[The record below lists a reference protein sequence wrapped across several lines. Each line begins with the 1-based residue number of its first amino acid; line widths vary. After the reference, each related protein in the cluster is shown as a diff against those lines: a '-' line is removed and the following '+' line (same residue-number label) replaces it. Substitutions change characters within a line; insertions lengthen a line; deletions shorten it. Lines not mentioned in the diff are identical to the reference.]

1 MSNENDSL
9 NYGYEDNSNDH
20 VGYTPDNYCYEGEPK
35 KHHHSDAYEYPIT
48 TTPIESVFGRTG
60 IIEPKSSDYSK
71 YYQLLSTTL
80 SEFAKLILSPNSQGY
95 LTWDGATLSISSGG
109 QAGTGTVTSVGLSAP
124 SNFTVTGSPIT
135 GFGTLSFS
143 WNGPSANFL
152 LADGSTV
159 TTSTYALASSLANYA
174 TIASLAA
181 YQPLDADLTAIA
193 SLGGLGLL
201 KKTGTD
207 TWELDNTTYL
217 TSTSNAA
224 TASKLLSPVNINGTS
239 FDGSAS
245 ISFNTDAVSEGP
257 TNKYFLNS
265 RVLSTPLTGYSLGDN
280 TTISA
285 LDTIIQAFGK
295 IQSQINNI
303 QPSNAILQSISNLS
317 QSQTGLIKLTNG
329 VASFDSNVYALTS
342 QLSSYQPLDAD
353 LTAIAGLSG
362 NTGILR
368 KTAANTWSLDA
379 TTYLTGNQS
388 ISISGD
394 ATGTGSTSISLT
406 VGKILGITVPA
417 ASTGNLRYNGSAL
430 IWDATA
436 YLTGNQSITWTPSGD
451 VSGSASGTT
460 AITPALVVTGIQG
473 KAITLATGFLKYN
486 GTSWSFD
493 NSSYQPLA
501 SNLTTLAA
509 LGNPSS
515 NGYVLSSNTSG
526 VMSWIPV
533 VGGGGTV
540 TSVGLSAPTLFT
552 VSGSPITTN
561 GTLSFA
567 WNGSNLN
574 FVLADGSTVSTSTYA
589 LASALS
595 SYLTTATASSTYLTI
610 STASTTYQPLD
621 GDLTSIAGL
630 SGTSGFAKKTA
641 ANTWTLDTNTYLT
654 TNQSITWTGSG
665 DVSGT
670 ASGATAISPSI
681 TVTGIRGKSIT
692 LASGLLRY
700 NGTAFSFDSSS
711 YLTAN
716 QSITLSG
723 DVSGSGATAI
733 TVAVN
738 KILGNSIPANATGAL
753 TNNGTGTLSW
763 TSYLTTAPTITLTGD
778 VTGSGTGSFATT
790 IASSTVTGKI
800 LTGYN
805 LGTNVSI
812 TDSDSILG
820 AFGKIQGQLNSKAN
834 MAPGVEST
842 GLYYWASPYISIAGN
857 TTFNVG
863 AAQGQIV
870 DANTTPGA
878 PTITQINYPGQSAIT
893 DQYVTTAAS
902 TYIYLDNTGTLRQQ
916 PTALTDSQRRANI
929 YLGIIAHPLKTI
941 ISSVDISPDICIS
954 VMSQNRDM
962 WRAINYINNGIMPY
976 ANGANLNINITGGKL
991 FGLGINWAND
1001 PLSPMQRSIG
1011 PFTIATFKY
1020 RLQDGTTYANTTS
1033 INPTQYDNSSVL
1045 RSVGGGSGSSTNQ
1058 RIYTT
1063 TYGVIVVHYGQT
1075 VYTNLEQAIASV
1087 GSEAFITPPDVATNL
1102 HLIGILSVNKNATN
1116 LSDPS
1121 QARFISV
1128 SKFGEISSGSSG
1140 ATTATFQSIYNN
1152 STIPQLSTNS
1162 TIGALTFHR
1171 ASAADTDNVLAVT
1184 NGDGSTTLAITG
1196 NGDISASKFIT
1207 NGSSS
1212 LYFVL
1217 GDGSTVLKSSY
1228 ALLSSPTFT
1237 GTVTTPALTLSG
1249 FSTGVLINT
1258 SGVISALS
1266 GTNIVLANGTTI
1278 AQSTYLTANQTIT
1291 LSGDVAGSGSTSI
1304 TTSISAATITGKALT
1319 GYIVGTNTALAAA
1332 DTILAAFGKIQAQI
1346 NARGVGSVTS
1356 VGLSTPT
1363 IFTVSNSPVTGAG
1376 TLTFAWNGS
1385 SSNLVR
1391 ADGSTIAASTYQT
1404 AATNLSTLAA
1414 LGNPA
1419 SNGYVLS
1426 STTAGVM
1433 SWIPVSGG
1441 GGTVTSI
1448 GLSAPSIFTVSGS
1461 PVTTAGTLS
1470 FAWNGSSTN
1479 FVLGDGTTTAVS
1491 GFLTTSAASSTYQPL
1506 DADLTSI
1513 AGLAGTTGWLKKT
1526 AANTW
1531 ALDTSTFLTANQSI
1545 TWAGSGDI
1553 SGSASGTTSI
1563 SPSITVTGIQ
1573 GKSITLASGLLRYNG
1588 TAFSFDSNTYL
1599 TTNQSITLSGDTS
1612 GSGTTAITVT
1622 VNKILGNTVPAN
1634 ASGALTNNGTGT
1646 LSWVSYL
1653 TTAPTIT
1660 LTGDVTGSGT
1670 GSFATS
1676 ITAATVTG
1684 KALTDYA
1691 LGTNAVLDATDT
1703 ILAAFGKV
1711 QAQINAKGSGTITSV
1726 ALSAPSIFTVSG
1738 SPVTSSG
1745 TLRFAWNGASSNLVR
1760 ADGTTVAQSTFQT
1773 ANTNLTA
1780 IASLPNASGSL
1791 TNNGSGTFSYT
1802 AMLPL
1807 SGGTLTGQ
1815 LVSTKLGY
1823 QVEEASISLQSIKPV
1838 IAFKATSNSV
1848 DSKIWLIDGSNLD
1861 TFQVV
1866 SGDDTQVNYLNGI
1879 SFYRAPASNVLVT
1892 KIGHSGGTTTI
1903 NTIGSGLVSAS
1914 SGLLSVVSPPGTS
1927 GYVLSS
1933 TTAGVL
1939 SWIAPGSGGMTNPMT
1954 TTGDMI
1960 YASSGS
1966 TPARLAVGTTG
1977 QVLIGGTT
1985 PTWSS
1990 TLTLGGKLTVPAST
2004 TGSAGFSLQQGT
2016 APTVPG
2022 NGDFWIT
2029 SAGVYAQVAG
2039 STLKLN
2045 SNGALYYSS
2054 TTSIYITNTTTAGSL
2069 GSTSLASAAMTPG
2082 NVISVQA
2089 DGYVK
2094 YNTLSDTVTVT
2105 VRIAGTDVSFTVVGS
2120 SVPSGV
2126 VNTNYHWYI
2135 NGRLMPSTGPGAGS
2149 SLKFFGR
2156 FVVVGTGAEYVSD
2169 ITQTLTADTSSAI
2182 TFDLRAQW
2190 SGTGANNSIGSE
2202 YLVVQQINSIGGGGG
2217 AVMSVA
2223 LSAPSLFTVTGSPIT
2238 SSGVLG
2244 FAWNGSSSNLVRAD
2258 GSVVAASSYQA
2269 ASTALANFA
2278 ALGNPSTNGYVLSST
2293 TAGVLSWVAGGSGG
2307 FIGTTTNGVAYYDGT
2322 ALTNS
2327 SNLTYNGS
2335 YITSQGASFGVNTSL
2350 SGWAWFGSSAFGGA
2364 VNYPGFWQSHT
2375 TGELGLWAATG
2386 TQISFAEAT
2395 VGNIARLNAG
2405 GLYPETDNTFS
2416 LGTSAKAWA
2425 AAYAVSGRFNNTV
2438 LGSLSTVTSG
2448 GTTTLTAASPQVIE
2462 FTGSTASHK
2471 CSLPDTTNLS
2481 IGRRFEI
2488 YNNATVPVLI
2498 QNSDLTSIITVA
2510 ASSSVTV
2517 ICKAQTGAV
2526 GDWIV
2531 DDKLALSGGTITG
2544 QIYGI
2549 TATAAP
2555 LINVRTSYPGLDNSA
2570 IRAEAIGAGGQA
2582 IYAKSSVDNAYGI
2595 WAHAV
2600 TGINS
2605 VALYA
2610 NASDGA
2616 TAIKAVCDGSGYAGV
2631 FTGNVKISGT
2641 TTLNTAM
2648 TGVLQATSG
2657 VISTID
2663 SSAFVRSD
2671 TINTFTVDQKFNA
2684 NAYYGSG
2691 TLTAIPAAPLNML
2704 ASAAATMK
2712 TQLNLINTGGN
2723 AGAGA
2728 CIDFYT
2734 YDVTGMTNPGMR
2746 IGALDNNYS
2755 ADFVLYTK
2763 TPNSSTGELVE
2774 RFRIT
2779 SSGVGTLP
2787 GGLTCTTGKLGYAT
2801 GAGGTV
2807 TQATSKSTRVTLN
2820 KQCGNIT
2827 MHGAA
2832 LANATTVTFTLTNSF
2847 ITANDMVV
2855 VRHRSAGTLGAYNF
2869 AVAPA
2874 AGSCTISVRNV
2885 HTSSLSES
2893 IVLQF
2898 FVLSAV
2904 VA

>member
-790 IASSTVTGKI
+790 IASSVITGKL
-800 LTGYN
+800 LTGYSVGAN
-805 LGTNVSI
+805 TAI
-812 TDSDSILG
+812 AATDSILV
-820 AFGKIQGQLNSKAN
+820 AFQKIQGQ
-834 MAPGVEST
+834 
-842 GLYYWASPYISIAGN
+842 
-857 TTFNVG
+857 
-863 AAQGQIV
+863 
-870 DANTTPGA
+870 
-878 PTITQINYPGQSAIT
+878 
-893 DQYVTTAAS
+893 
-902 TYIYLDNTGTLRQQ
+902 
-916 PTALTDSQRRANI
+916 
-929 YLGIIAHPLKTI
+929 
-941 ISSVDISPDICIS
+941 
-954 VMSQNRDM
+954 
-962 WRAINYINNGIMPY
+962 INNRIS
-976 ANGANLNINITGGKL
+976 LTS
-991 FGLGINWAND
+991 
-1001 PLSPMQRSIG
+1001 LS
-1011 PFTIATFKY
+1011 AT
-1020 RLQDGTTYANTTS
+1020 S
-1033 INPTQYDNSSVL
+1033 P
-1045 RSVGGGSGSSTNQ
+1045 
-1058 RIYTT
+1058 
-1063 TYGVIVVHYGQT
+1063 
-1075 VYTNLEQAIASV
+1075 
-1087 GSEAFITPPDVATNL
+1087 
-1102 HLIGILSVNKNATN
+1102 IL
-1116 LSDPS
+1116 
-1121 QARFISV
+1121 
-1128 SKFGEISSGSSG
+1128 
-1140 ATTATFQSIYNN
+1140 YNN
-1152 STIPQLSTNS
+1152 STGVISHAST
-1162 TIGALTFHR
+1162 
-1171 ASAADTDNVLAVT
+1171 
-1184 NGDGSTTLAITG
+1184 DGNLHVPATSTTN
-1196 NGDISASKFIT
+1196 NGKVLTAGAT
-1207 NGSSS
+1207 AGS
-1212 LYFVL
+1212 
-1217 GDGSTVLKSSY
+1217 
-1228 ALLSSPTFT
+1228 LSWTTPTT
-1237 GTVTTPALTLSG
+1237 GTVTSVGLTAPSIFTVSG
-1249 FSTGVLINT
+1249 SPVT
-1258 SGVISALS
+1258 SSGSLTFAFNGSSANFL
-1266 GTNIVLANGTTI
+1266 LANGSTIPTANYALAAEYLPLAGGTMTGSITSPTPNNILNPTSHNYTPTDNSPFTQSSITSYGSHDWSAYTAPVQEKTADGTTWV
-1278 AQSTYLTANQTIT
+1278 ADTLATKLFDAYPSTTAILIINTTTPLYGTRWTWNNVTWSNITKVMLTYAYSGTSPVTNQIVETSPDGTTWTSVGSTTSIDSTKPTIISIGAVGENAWLRVTMVRVSGTGTMACNSVQLWSTKLGDQGKSKWNYLPFSWDYNKLVTYTSIKIGSLNGILKATGGVVSVATAGTDYLTANQTIT
-1291 LSGDVAGSGSTSI
+1291 LSGDVTGSGSTSI

-1470 FAWNGSSTN
+1470 FAWNGASTN

-1526 AANTW
+1526 SANTW

-1563 SPSITVTGIQ
+1563 SPSITVTGIR

-1622 VNKILGNTVPAN
+1622 VNKILGNSIPAN
-1634 ASGALTNNGTGT
+1634 AAGALTNNGTGT

-1684 KALTDYA
+1684 KALTGYT
-1691 LGTNAVLDATDT
+1691 LGTNAVLAATDT
-1703 ILAAFGKV
+1703 ILGAFGKV
-1711 QAQINAKGSGTITSV
+1711 QAQINAKGTGTITSV

-1745 TLRFAWNGASSNLVR
+1745 TLSFAWNGASSNLVR
-1760 ADGTTVAQSTFQT
+1760 ADGTTVAQSTFLT
-1773 ANTNLTA
+1773 ANQSITLSGAVTGTGTTA
-1780 IASLPNASGSL
+1780 IATTLSASAVGLSNMANLAANSVIGNLTGSAATPVAVSATAAATASTVMVRNSSGNSLVNNLILGYREFASNGGTYVIGAVTNPNLRVTGTLNQYVKMPDPTTVPLGISYHIRNDSTGVITVQSDNNDEIVSISSGADCVLTCILASGTTAASWSYFYNGSVVASGKKLTVSNSLRLAGTDATTMTFPSTSATIARIDAAQTFTGTQTFSGRQLSVYAGSASSLPTTSSVLISSTLPSIVLQNASGVTDGKNWGIHAES
-1791 TNNGSGTFSYT
+1791 SIFYI
-1802 AMLPL
+1802 
-1807 SGGTLTGQ
+1807 TLLNDVGDN
-1815 LVSTKLGY
+1815 Y
-1823 QVEEASISLQSIKPV
+1823 
-1838 IAFKATSNSV
+1838 AT
-1848 DSKIWLIDGSNLD
+1848 
-1861 TFQVV
+1861 
-1866 SGDDTQVNYLNGI
+1866 
-1879 SFYRAPASNVLVT
+1879 
-1892 KIGHSGGTTTI
+1892 
-1903 NTIGSGLVSAS
+1903 
-1914 SGLLSVVSPPGTS
+1914 
-1927 GYVLSS
+1927 VLS
-1933 TTAGVL
+1933 AGR
-1939 SWIAPGSGGMTNPMT
+1939 
-1954 TTGDMI
+1954 
-1960 YASSGS
+1960 SGS
-1966 TPARLAVGTTG
+1966 TL
-1977 QVLIGGTT
+1977 
-1985 PTWSS
+1985 SS
-1990 TLTLGGKLTVPAST
+1990 VKLGH
-2004 TGSAGFSLQQGT
+2004 
-2016 APTVPG
+2016 
-2022 NGDFWIT
+2022 
-2029 SAGVYAQVAG
+2029 AG
-2039 STLKLN
+2039 STLNL
-2045 SNGALYYSS
+2045 GAFFSG
-2054 TTSIYITNTTTAGSL
+2054 TTSGIL
-2069 GSTSLASAAMTPG
+2069 QAAATG
-2082 NVISVQA
+2082 NVTRLSPPST
-2089 DGYVK
+2089 DGYV
-2094 YNTLSDTVTVT
+2094 
-2105 VRIAGTDVSFTVVGS
+2105 
-2120 SVPSGV
+2120 
-2126 VNTNYHWYI
+2126 
-2135 NGRLMPSTGPGAGS
+2135 
-2149 SLKFFGR
+2149 
-2156 FVVVGTGAEYVSD
+2156 
-2169 ITQTLTADTSSAI
+2169 
-2182 TFDLRAQW
+2182 
-2190 SGTGANNSIGSE
+2190 
-2202 YLVVQQINSIGGGGG
+2202 
-2217 AVMSVA
+2217 
-2223 LSAPSLFTVTGSPIT
+2223 
-2238 SSGVLG
+2238 
-2244 FAWNGSSSNLVRAD
+2244 
-2258 GSVVAASSYQA
+2258 
-2269 ASTALANFA
+2269 LA
-2278 ALGNPSTNGYVLSST
+2278 ST
-2293 TAGVLSWVAGGSGG
+2293 TAGVLSWVAPGTGG

-2498 QNSDLTSIITVA
+2498 QNSDLTSIITVT

-2616 TAIKAVCDGSGYAGV
+2616 TAIKAVCDGSGYAGA
-2631 FTGNVKISGT
+2631 FTGNVRISGT

-2734 YDVTGMTNPGMR
+2734 YDVTGMTDPGMR

-2763 TPNSSTGELVE
+2763 TPNSPTGALVE

-2807 TQATSKSTRVTLN
+2807 TQATSKSTGVTLN

-2855 VRHRSAGTLGAYNF
+2855 VQHRSAGTLGAYNF
-2869 AVAPA
+2869 AVAPG
-2874 AGSCTISVRNV
+2874 AGSCKISVRNV
-2885 HTSSLSES
+2885 HTASLSEA

>member
-834 MAPGVEST
+834 MAPGIEST

-878 PTITQINYPGQSAIT
+878 PTITQVNYPGQSAIT

-1045 RSVGGGSGSSTNQ
+1045 TSVGGGSGSSTNQ

-1087 GSEAFITPPDVATNL
+1087 GSEAFIAPPDVATNL

-1773 ANTNLTA
+1773 ANTKLTA

-1866 SGDDTQVNYLNGI
+1866 SGDDRQVNYLNGI

-1939 SWIAPGSGGMTNPMT
+1939 SWIAP
-1954 TTGDMI
+1954 
-1960 YASSGS
+1960 
-1966 TPARLAVGTTG
+1966 
-1977 QVLIGGTT
+1977 
-1985 PTWSS
+1985 
-1990 TLTLGGKLTVPAST
+1990 
-2004 TGSAGFSLQQGT
+2004 
-2016 APTVPG
+2016 
-2022 NGDFWIT
+2022 
-2029 SAGVYAQVAG
+2029 
-2039 STLKLN
+2039 
-2045 SNGALYYSS
+2045 
-2054 TTSIYITNTTTAGSL
+2054 
-2069 GSTSLASAAMTPG
+2069 
-2082 NVISVQA
+2082 
-2089 DGYVK
+2089 
-2094 YNTLSDTVTVT
+2094 
-2105 VRIAGTDVSFTVVGS
+2105 
-2120 SVPSGV
+2120 
-2126 VNTNYHWYI
+2126 
-2135 NGRLMPSTGPGAGS
+2135 
-2149 SLKFFGR
+2149 
-2156 FVVVGTGAEYVSD
+2156 
-2169 ITQTLTADTSSAI
+2169 
-2182 TFDLRAQW
+2182 
-2190 SGTGANNSIGSE
+2190 
-2202 YLVVQQINSIGGGGG
+2202 
-2217 AVMSVA
+2217 
-2223 LSAPSLFTVTGSPIT
+2223 
-2238 SSGVLG
+2238 
-2244 FAWNGSSSNLVRAD
+2244 
-2258 GSVVAASSYQA
+2258 
-2269 ASTALANFA
+2269 
-2278 ALGNPSTNGYVLSST
+2278 
-2293 TAGVLSWVAGGSGG
+2293 GSGG

-2498 QNSDLTSIITVA
+2498 QNSDLTSIITVT

-2616 TAIKAVCDGSGYAGV
+2616 TAIKAVCDGSGYAGA
-2631 FTGNVKISGT
+2631 FTGNVRISGT

-2763 TPNSSTGELVE
+2763 TPNSSTGALVE

-2807 TQATSKSTRVTLN
+2807 TQATSKSTGVTLN

-2855 VRHRSAGTLGAYNF
+2855 VQHRSAGTLGAYNF

-2874 AGSCTISVRNV
+2874 ARSCTISVRNV
-2885 HTSSLSES
+2885 HTSSLSEA